1 MSVTAESAGGDI
13 SSLWASE
20 SASDFCEFNPN
31 WNFTFQSTTF
41 IYLFTFL
48 FAGSDLISPGADAA
62 LSAVSQTGRALVA
75 ACLAVPTAPE
85 YVALAFIGE
94 NTVQARAVGSAD
106 GRLCYF
112 YFFFFKAEISNLS
125 ERENI

>member
-106 GRLCYF
+106 GRLCYCF
-112 YFFFFKAEISNLS
+112 VLKKAEINNLS